1 MYILILCQ
9 HYRGKLQ
16 LVQEHGGLT
25 SFAYSSERVKKLHD
39 ILEVKESDNI
49 LQTNTSLPKAM
60 EGPNR
65 HGLQIKAIF

>member
-25 SFAYSSERVKKLHD
+25 SFAYSSERVKKTKKYGEWNQATVPTGGIAALH
-39 ILEVKESDNI
+39 V
-49 LQTNTSLPKAM
+49 
-60 EGPNR
+60 
-65 HGLQIKAIF
+65 

>member
-25 SFAYSSERVKKLHD
+25 SFAYSSERVNA
-39 ILEVKESDNI
+39 ENNQEG
-49 LQTNTSLPKAM
+49 LPM
-60 EGPNR
+60 MIRPTTFNVV
-65 HGLQIKAIF
+65 

>member
-25 SFAYSSERVKKLHD
+25 SFAYSSERVKLMLKKHL
-39 ILEVKESDNI
+39 VQN
-49 LQTNTSLPKAM
+49 
-60 EGPNR
+60 
-65 HGLQIKAIF
+65 

>member
-25 SFAYSSERVKKLHD
+25 SFAYSSERVKDPKCWSGRD
-39 ILEVKESDNI
+39 
-49 LQTNTSLPKAM
+49 TNPRPPA
-60 EGPNR
+60 R
-65 HGLQIKAIF
+65 